1 MRDEHQIQEL
11 KLKHHQAQQK
21 DIQKF
26 GETREE
32 MLARL
37 NTEWEESKEKFKRL
51 REMVEKSKSKLKFKQ

>member
-21 DIQKF
+21 ERIQKF

-37 NTEWEESKEKFKRL
+37 NTEWEDSKEKFKRL
-51 REMVEKSKSKLKFKQ
+51 RERVEKSKLKFKQ